1 MNTFSLILKYKNS
14 FKMKKKKK
22 NGRNILPEKAKNGG
36 YIANFDEYLE
46 TGTRPIVFYKHGNKV

>member
-1 MNTFSLILKYKNS
+1 
-14 FKMKKKKK
+14 MKKKKK